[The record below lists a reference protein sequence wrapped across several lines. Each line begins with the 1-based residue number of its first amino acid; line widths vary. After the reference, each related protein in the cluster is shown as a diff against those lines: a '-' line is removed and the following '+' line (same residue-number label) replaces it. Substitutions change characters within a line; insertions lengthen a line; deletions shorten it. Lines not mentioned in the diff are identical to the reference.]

1 MSTQFDSFLGS
12 KKIFPKEPLSFSRA
26 VDWRVHNSAL
36 AQIYASKENPRF
48 RF

>member
-1 MSTQFDSFLGS
+1 MARQFDSFLVP
-12 KKIFPKEPLSFSRA
+12 KFFPKEPLSFSRSA
-26 VDWRVHNSAL
+26 DWRVHNSAL